1 MKNTTNTNSNLFPWI
16 PDPFPRMILPAIG
29 FALMANNVALAHGNH
44 GGVPLGNGFLA
55 GLTHP
60 VSGLDHVVAMVAV
73 GLWGAQLGA
82 PAIWVLPIAFPLVM
96 AMGAT
101 MGLMGYP
108 LPGVEIGI
116 ACSAI
121 VLGLMVLLE
130 ARPPIAV
137 SLAMVAVFAL
147 FHGHAHGTELP
158 EGQNGLLYSL
168 GFVLGTGLLHAAGI
182 GIGCISHWPWGQK
195 CLRGA
200 GGLVMVSGVY
210 FLLNSL
216 GMFGA

>member
-1 MKNTTNTNSNLFPWI
+1 MFRWFK
-16 PDPFPRMILPAIG
+16 DPLLRKFSLAMGLV
-29 FALMANNVALAHGNH
+29 LLANNIAFAHGNH
-44 GGVPLGNGFLA
+44 GGAPLGNGFVA

-82 PAIWVLPIAFPLVM
+82 PAIWLLPIAFPLVM
-96 AMGAT
+96 AIGAA
-101 MGLMGYP
+101 MGLLGYP

-137 SLAMVAVFAL
+137 SLGMVAVFAL

-158 EGQNGLLYSL
+158 EGQSGLLYSL

-200 GGLVMVSGVY
+200 GALVMVSGVY

-216 GMFGA
+216 GMFGV

>member
-1 MKNTTNTNSNLFPWI
+1 MFLIQRPNLV
-16 PDPFPRMILPAIG
+16 RS
-29 FALMANNVALAHGNH
+29 LMALGLVLIADKMVFAHGNH
-44 GGVPLGNGFLA
+44 GSVPLGGGFVA
-55 GLTHP
+55 GFTHP
-60 VSGLDHVVAMVAV
+60 ISGLDHVVAMVAV

-82 PAIWVLPIAFPLVM
+82 PALWLLPIAFPLVM
-96 AMGAT
+96 AMGAA
-101 MGLMGYP
+101 MGLLGYP

-137 SLAMVAVFAL
+137 SLSLVAVFAL

-158 EGQNGLLYSL
+158 EGQSGLLYSL

-182 GIGCISHWPWGQK
+182 GIGCISHWPWGKK

-200 GGLVMVSGVY
+200 GALVMASGVY

-216 GMFGA
+216 GIVQR